1 MRRKAAHAEEHV
13 NHEAWVIP
21 YADLLTLLLAMFLAL
36 WATGRADAEK
46 LRALASAFRE
56 VGAPVGRVVDPEINS
71 GTPDQDILTIG
82 GLGVLEGGWTSSV
95 TEMVSRAQ
103 YEKGQEALE
112 QLAASEAAQ
121 VAEAEG
127 LAAAADD
134 LKAQVAQIGLGDKV
148 EFSLTDR
155 GLQVVLPID
164 QVLFATGSADLTPD
178 GTALLA
184 TFAPVLA
191 DLGNPIE
198 VVGHTDSQPIAA
210 GGRYES
216 NLELSAARASRV
228 GDYLIQ
234 QLGFPADEVRASGVG
249 DTRPIAS
256 NATEEGRAANR
267 RVELTV
273 LFTTSTGSGP
283 TTTGT
288 SPTTEG
294 TTSDG

>member
-1 MRRKAAHAEEHV
+1 MRRKSAHVEEHI

-46 LRALASAFRE
+46 LRALATAFRE
-56 VGAPVGRVVDPEINS
+56 VGAPVGRVVDPEINT
-71 GTPDQDILTIG
+71 GAPQQDVLTVG

-95 TEMVSRAQ
+95 TQLVSRAQ

-112 QLAASEAAQ
+112 ELAAAEAAQ
-121 VAEAEG
+121 SAETEGLTDAAEA
-127 LAAAADD
+127 

-148 EFSLTDR
+148 EFTMTDR

-164 QVLFATGSADLTPD
+164 QVLFVTGSADLTPE
-178 GTALLA
+178 GTQLLA
-184 TFAPVLA
+184 GFAPVLA
-191 DLGNPIE
+191 ELGNPIE
-198 VVGHTDSQPIAA
+198 VVGHTDSQPIVA

-234 QLGFPADEVRASGVG
+234 ELGFPADEVRASGVG

-256 NATEEGRAANR
+256 NATEEGRAQNR
-267 RVELTV
+267 RVEITV
-273 LFTTSTGSGP
+273 LFTT
-283 TTTGT
+283 TTGV

-294 TTSDG
+294 PSSDG